1 MSHNKQKYVFWIICL
16 LLLLTLAGCSSTV
29 SKKALPY
36 MKNEKTYL
44 GLRDVE
50 GHEIKNLPQP
60 RRIVSLTIR
69 SDEILMELAEEGTV
83 IALSKW
89 ADDPV
94 ASNISEAAKQIPLR
108 ALPSEE
114 MILGMKPD
122 LVVAS
127 QSQPYDLI
135 YRLRSLGIPVYVCP
149 LAHNVKDTEK
159 LILEFGKLLRREQ
172 KAKEMVDRMEEV
184 IRSYAEKISKIPE
197 EEKVTVYRFTV
208 SGGNGG
214 KNTYYDDICNKA
226 GVKNAAAQMVFRG
239 TQLLPKEQVLQMNP
253 DVIFLPT
260 WDWSRKMDLEAY
272 KRDIVEDPALQTV
285 KAIKNKR
292 LYVIPDTHM
301 LCSSQ
306 YMVECIKDIYEACYG
321 EKSGMQ
327 IKNY

>member
-1 MSHNKQKYVFWIICL
+1 MKNLVKAVVLCICFSL
-16 LLLLTLAGCSSTV
+16 LFLTGCGSEV
-29 SKKALPY
+29 DKKALPY
-36 MKNEKTYL
+36 IKSEKAYM
-44 GLRDVE
+44 GLVDTD
-50 GHEIKNLPQP
+50 GKEIKNLPRP
-60 RRIVSLTIR
+60 CRIVSLTIR
-69 SDEILMELAEEGTV
+69 SDEILMELAERKTIV
-83 IALSKW
+83 ALSKW

-94 ASNISEAAKQIPLR
+94 ASNVAGEAKQIPLR

-122 LVVAS
+122 LVIAS

-149 LAHNVKDTEK
+149 LAHSINDTEK
-159 LILEFGKLLRREQ
+159 LILDLGKLLHREAKAQQMVNRMEDVVQEFAQ
-172 KAKEMVDRMEEV
+172 KA
-184 IRSYAEKISKIPE
+184 ATIPE
-197 EEKVTVYRFTV
+197 DKRVTVYRFTV

-214 KNTYYDDICNKA
+214 KNTYYDDVCQKA

-260 WDWSRKMDLEAY
+260 WDWSGKLDLAAY

-285 KAIKNKR
+285 NAIRNKR

-306 YMVECIKDIYEACYG
+306 YMVECIRDIYEACYG
-321 EKSGMQ
+321 EQK
-327 IKNY
+327 

>member
-1 MSHNKQKYVFWIICL
+1 MRLNKIIYEIIIIIL
-16 LLLLTLAGCSSTV
+16 SIFSLSIIGCSSTV

-50 GHEIKNLPQP
+50 GREFKTLPRP

-94 ASNISEAAKQIPLR
+94 ASNIAKAAKQIPLR

-135 YRLRSLGIPVYVCP
+135 YRLRSLGISVYVCP

-159 LILEFGKLLRREQ
+159 LILDFGKLLHRER
-172 KAKEMVDRMEEV
+172 KAKEMVDRMENV
-184 IRSYAEKISKIPE
+184 IRYYAEKISKIPE
-197 EEKVTVYRFTV
+197 EKKVTVYRFTV

-214 KNTYYDDICNKA
+214 KNTYYDDICQKA

-260 WDWSRKMDLEAY
+260 WDWSGRLDLEAY
-272 KRDIVEDPALQTV
+272 KRDIIEDPALQTV

-321 EKSGMQ
+321 GKVRHA
-327 IKNY
+327 N

>member
-1 MSHNKQKYVFWIICL
+1 MCHKKQCFVVFLMINL
-16 LLLLTLAGCSSTV
+16 LLLLAFTGCSPSV

-50 GHEIKNLPQP
+50 GREIKNLPQP

-94 ASNISEAAKQIPLR
+94 ASNIAEEAKRIPLR

-114 MILGMKPD
+114 MILGMRPD

-149 LAHNVKDTEK
+149 LAHNVKDTEN
-159 LILEFGKLLRREQ
+159 LIMDFGKLLHRER

-214 KNTYYDDICNKA
+214 NNTYYDDICNKA

-260 WDWSRKMDLEAY
+260 WDWSGKMDLEAY
-272 KRDIVEDPALQTV
+272 KRVIVEDPALKTV

-306 YMVECIKDIYEACYG
+306 YMVECIRDIYEACYG
-321 EKSGMQ
+321 GKGRHT
-327 IKNY
+327 N

>member
-1 MSHNKQKYVFWIICL
+1 MWRKSKVCVFLAVL
-16 LLLLTLAGCSSTV
+16 LIVVLAVSGCESNI

-36 MKNEKTYL
+36 MKNERPYL
-44 GLRDVE
+44 GLRDAE
-50 GHEIKNLPQP
+50 GKELQMLRQP

-69 SDEILMELAEEGTV
+69 SDEILMELADV
-83 IALSKW
+83 QNIIALSKW

-94 ASNISEAAKQIPLR
+94 ASNVSEEAKQVALR

-114 MILGMKPD
+114 LIVGMKPD
-122 LVVAS
+122 LVIAS

-135 YRLRSLGIPVYVCP
+135 YRLRSLGVPVYVCP
-149 LAHNVKDTEK
+149 LPHSVKDTEN
-159 LILEFGKLLRREQ
+159 LIFDLGKLLHKEK
-172 KAKEMVDRMEEV
+172 KAKAMVARMEQV
-184 IRSYAEKISKIPE
+184 IQTYAEKIASIPE
-197 EEKVTVYRFTV
+197 EKKVSVYRFTV

-214 KNTYYDDICNKA
+214 KNTYYDDICQKA
-226 GVKNAAAQMVFRG
+226 GVKNVAAQMVFRG

-260 WDWSRKMDLEAY
+260 WDWSGKLDLEAY
-272 KRDIVEDPALQTV
+272 KREIIEDPALQTV
-285 KAIKNKR
+285 KAIRDRR

-321 EKSGMQ
+321 NNALRRKA
-327 IKNY
+327 

>member
-1 MSHNKQKYVFWIICL
+1 MRLNKIIYEIIIIILSIFSL
-16 LLLLTLAGCSSTV
+16 LIIGCSPAV

-50 GHEIKNLPQP
+50 GHEIKNFPQP

-135 YRLRSLGIPVYVCP
+135 YRLRSLKIPV
-149 LAHNVKDTEK
+149 
-159 LILEFGKLLRREQ
+159 
-172 KAKEMVDRMEEV
+172 
-184 IRSYAEKISKIPE
+184 
-197 EEKVTVYRFTV
+197 
-208 SGGNGG
+208 
-214 KNTYYDDICNKA
+214 
-226 GVKNAAAQMVFRG
+226 
-239 TQLLPKEQVLQMNP
+239 
-253 DVIFLPT
+253 
-260 WDWSRKMDLEAY
+260 
-272 KRDIVEDPALQTV
+272 
-285 KAIKNKR
+285 
-292 LYVIPDTHM
+292 
-301 LCSSQ
+301 
-306 YMVECIKDIYEACYG
+306 
-321 EKSGMQ
+321 
-327 IKNY
+327 

>member
-1 MSHNKQKYVFWIICL
+1 
-16 LLLLTLAGCSSTV
+16 
-29 SKKALPY
+29 

-50 GHEIKNLPQP
+50 GHEIKNFPQP

-159 LILEFGKLLRREQ
+159 LILDFGKLLHRER
-172 KAKEMVDRMEEV
+172 KAKEMVDRMENV
-184 IRSYAEKISKIPE
+184 IRYYAEKISKI
-197 EEKVTVYRFTV
+197 
-208 SGGNGG
+208 
-214 KNTYYDDICNKA
+214 
-226 GVKNAAAQMVFRG
+226 
-239 TQLLPKEQVLQMNP
+239 
-253 DVIFLPT
+253 
-260 WDWSRKMDLEAY
+260 
-272 KRDIVEDPALQTV
+272 
-285 KAIKNKR
+285 
-292 LYVIPDTHM
+292 
-301 LCSSQ
+301 
-306 YMVECIKDIYEACYG
+306 
-321 EKSGMQ
+321 
-327 IKNY
+327 

>member
-1 MSHNKQKYVFWIICL
+1 MRKLAGIFLLLICL
-16 LLLLTLAGCSSTV
+16 PILLLTGCSYGAD
-29 SKKALPY
+29 KKALPY
-36 MKNEKTYL
+36 IKTEKEYI
-44 GLRDVE
+44 GLRDAD
-50 GHEIKNLPQP
+50 GNIINDLPRP

-69 SDEILMELAEEGTV
+69 SDEILMELADRETI

-94 ASNISEAAKQIPLR
+94 ASNISNEAKQIPQR
-108 ALPSEE
+108 ALASEE

-122 LVVAS
+122 LVIAS

-149 LAHNVKDTEK
+149 LAHSIKDTEK
-159 LILEFGKLLRREQ
+159 LILDLGKLLHREAQ
-172 KAKEMVDRMEEV
+172 AQQMTGKMEEV
-184 IRSYAEKISKIPE
+184 IREYSEKVASIPE
-197 EEKVTVYRFTV
+197 EKRVTVYRFTV

-214 KNTYYDDICNKA
+214 KNTYYDDICQKA

-239 TQLLPKEQVLQMNP
+239 TQLLPKEQVLQLNP

-260 WDWSRKMDLEAY
+260 WDWSGKMDLEAY
-272 KRDIVEDPALQTV
+272 KREIIEDPALQTV
-285 KAIKNKR
+285 KAIRNKR

-321 EKSGMQ
+321 K
-327 IKNY
+327 